1 MAKYDRPTPKTIL
14 LGIESLIANYEL
26 ETKNLAEKDENDRLK
41 IPWRIHREAQ
51 VSRNRRFIDD
61 LKRLRDKIAE
71 L

>member
-1 MAKYDRPTPKTIL
+1 MKVTPKTIL

-26 ETKNLAEKDENDRLK
+26 ETKNLAEKDENDGLK
-41 IPWRIHREAQ
+41 IPWRIHRQ
-51 VSRNRRFIDD
+51 VQADRNRRFIDD